1 MRVILLLVLLRITL
15 INAQSIKGYIKDFRE
30 TPLSGAVIYIDGT
43 QYKTQSNQDG
53 KFYLLDVKAKTGN
66 LIVEKKRFSSKI
78 IPIEGL
84 YSQALEI
91 KLEKETE
98 IPEVKLLAYTDKA
111 YKRYIEKFLNTLL
124 GYDRAMVYVKNP
136 KDIQLAYDRE
146 EHILKARAK
155 APLIISNEKLGY
167 VVNYNLLEFELNLSD
182 NSLKYLGTSFF
193 SPMKG
198 SSHKQLKWQ
207 TERLNAYYGSSLHFF
222 RALYQDRLSEEGFS
236 VDWIIRKRNEK
247 YPSLEELKV
256 YRTYIDD
263 FRKKIS
269 KDSVIV
275 FNKYPPHIEDIARR
289 KEEEP
294 MFYSAIIERNILS
307 DKFRKNSENRVF
319 LEFKDLLGVNY
330 KKYFY
335 TVHKKQIQKTEM
347 PVSKNNILDCRGL
360 SFEVYSDGNYSNPS
374 ELVFEEGWAR
384 SNLSELLP
392 LDFEP

>member
-1 MRVILLLVLLRITL
+1 MRIAVFFILLKVTLL
-15 INAQSIKGYIKDFRE
+15 NAQNIKGYIKDFRGV
-30 TPLSGAVIYIDGT
+30 PLSEAVVYIDGT
-43 QYKTQSNQDG
+43 QYKVQSNQEG
-53 KFYLLDVKAKTGN
+53 EFHLLNVKAKTGN
-66 LIVEKKRFSSKI
+66 LIVEKKGFSSKMI
-78 IPIEGL
+78 SIERF
-84 YSQALEI
+84 YNQTIEI

-98 IPEVKLLAYTDKA
+98 IPEVKLLAYTDKV

-124 GYDRAMVYVKNP
+124 GYDRAAVYVKNP

-146 EHILKARAK
+146 ERILKARAK

-198 SSHKQLKWQ
+198 SSRKQLKWQ
-207 TERLNAYYGSSLHFF
+207 AERLNAYYGSSLHFF
-222 RALYQDRLSEEGFS
+222 RAFYQDRLSEEGFS

-307 DKFRKNSENRVF
+307 DKFRKNRDNGIF

-335 TVHKKQIQKTEM
+335 SVHKKQIQKGEV
-347 PVSKNNILDCRGL
+347 PISKNNIINCRGL
-360 SFEVYSDGNYSNPS
+360 SFEVYSDGNYSNPG
-374 ELVFEEGWAR
+374 ELVFEEGWAK